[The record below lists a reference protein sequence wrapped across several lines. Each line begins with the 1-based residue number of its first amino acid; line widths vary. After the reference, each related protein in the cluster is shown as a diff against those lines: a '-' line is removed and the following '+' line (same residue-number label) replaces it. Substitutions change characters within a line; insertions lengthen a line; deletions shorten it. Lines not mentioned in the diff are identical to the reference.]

1 MLVFEACQA
10 GMLHGDPTMTA
21 ASLQNASPHWLPR
34 QPKGA
39 LDHIPGD
46 EGLPLVGNTF
56 KLLADPIGFAERM
69 AARYGPVYRSNALG
83 GTGVTLLGPDAN
95 ELILF
100 DRDKIFSS
108 EQGWGPI
115 LNLLFPRGLMLMDFD
130 KHRADRKALSVAF
143 KPEPMRH
150 YAAELDAGIAAA
162 VGGWAG
168 QTLRFYDAVKKLT
181 LDLAA
186 TSFLGV
192 PLGAEADK
200 INQAFVDEVQAS
212 VSPIRKP
219 WPGTQMRKGV
229 RARAYLV
236 DFFEREIPARRTGT
250 GQDFFSQFCR
260 ATDDD
265 GAPLTALAIADHM
278 NFLMMAAHDTITSS
292 ATSLVMLL
300 ARNPDWQERLREEVA
315 ALDPAVPL
323 TEQLDRLVLTEYAF
337 KESLRMMPPVPS
349 IPRRALKDFSFG
361 GFDIPA
367 GTNVGTGIIYTHR
380 MAEHWPD
387 PDRFDP
393 LRFTPEASKGR
404 HRFAWVP
411 FGGGAHMC
419 IGLHFATMQMRLLI
433 AHLLTRYRI
442 EAAAG
447 SGDAWQVFPIP
458 RPKDGLPVTF
468 VPLASP

>member
-1 MLVFEACQA
+1 MSHA
-10 GMLHGDPTMTA
+10 M
-21 ASLQNASPHWLPR
+21 LQNASPHWLPR
-34 QPKGA
+34 QRKGA
-39 LDHIPGD
+39 LDHIPGSN
-46 EGLPLVGNTF
+46 GLPLVGNTF
-56 KLLADPIGFAERM
+56 KLLADPIAFSEGM
-69 AARYGPVYRSNALG
+69 AARYGLVYRNRALG
-83 GTGVTLLGPDAN
+83 GTGVNLLGPDAN

-108 EQGWGPI
+108 EQGWGPL
-115 LNLLFPRGLMLMDFD
+115 LNMLFPRGLMLMDFD
-130 KHRADRKALSVAF
+130 KHRADRKTLSVAF

-150 YAAELDAGIAAA
+150 YATELDAGIQVAI
-162 VGGWAG
+162 GGWAG
-168 QTLRFYDAVKKLT
+168 QTLRFYDVVKKLT

-192 PLGAEADK
+192 PLGAEADR

-212 VSPIRKP
+212 VSPIRQP

-229 RARAYLV
+229 KARAYLV
-236 DFFEREIPARRTGT
+236 DFFEREIPARRTGD
-250 GQDFFSQFCR
+250 GPDFFSQFCR

-315 ALDPAVPL
+315 ALDPAVPM

-367 GTNVGTGIIYTHR
+367 GTSVNTGITYTHR
-380 MAEHWPD
+380 MAEYWPD
-387 PDRFDP
+387 PERFDP

-468 VPLASP
+468 VPLAST

>member
-1 MLVFEACQA
+1 MSHA
-10 GMLHGDPTMTA
+10 M
-21 ASLQNASPHWLPR
+21 LQNASPHWLPR

-39 LDHIPGD
+39 LDHIPGSN
-46 EGLPLVGNTF
+46 GLPFVGNTF
-56 KLLADPIGFAERM
+56 KLLADPIAFAEGM
-69 AARYGPVYRSNALG
+69 AARYGPIYRNRALG
-83 GTGVTLLGPDAN
+83 GTGVNLLGPDAN
-95 ELILF
+95 ELVLF

-108 EQGWGPI
+108 EQGWGPL

-150 YAAELDAGIAAA
+150 YATELDAGIEAAI
-162 VGGWAG
+162 GGWAG
-168 QTLRFYDAVKKLT
+168 QTLRFYDVVKKLT

-192 PLGAEADK
+192 PLGAEADR

-236 DFFEREIPARRTGT
+236 EFFEREIPARRQGD

-300 ARNPDWQERLREEVA
+300 ARNPEWQERLREEVA
-315 ALDPAVPL
+315 ALDPHVPL
-323 TEQLDRLVLTEYAF
+323 TEQLDRLILTEYAF

-367 GTNVGTGIIYTHR
+367 GTSVGTAITYTHR
-380 MAEHWPD
+380 MAEYWPD
-387 PDRFDP
+387 PERFDP

-468 VPLASP
+468 VPLAST

>member
-1 MLVFEACQA
+1 MSHA
-10 GMLHGDPTMTA
+10 M
-21 ASLQNASPHWLPR
+21 LQNASAHWLPR
-34 QPKGA
+34 QRKGA
-39 LDHIPGD
+39 LDHIPGNY
-46 EGLPLVGNTF
+46 GLPFVGNTF
-56 KLLADPIGFAERM
+56 KLLADPIAFSEDM
-69 AARYGPVYRSNALG
+69 AARYGPVYRNRALG
-83 GTGVTLLGPDAN
+83 GTGVNLLGPDAN
-95 ELILF
+95 ELVLF

-108 EQGWGPI
+108 EQGWGPV

-130 KHRADRKALSVAF
+130 KHRADRKTLSVAF

-150 YAAELDAGIAAA
+150 YATELDTGIEAAI
-162 VGGWAG
+162 GGWAG
-168 QTLRFYDAVKKLT
+168 QTLRFYDVVKKLT

-192 PLGAEADK
+192 PLGAEADR

-229 RARAYLV
+229 KARAYLV
-236 DFFEREIPARRTGT
+236 DFFEREIPARRTGD

-265 GAPLTALAIADHM
+265 GAPLSALAIADHM

-315 ALDPAVPL
+315 ALDTALPL
-323 TEQLDRLVLTEYAF
+323 TEQLDRLILTEYAF

-361 GFDIPA
+361 GYDIPA
-367 GTNVGTGIIYTHR
+367 GTSVGTAITYTHR
-380 MAEHWPD
+380 MAEYWPD
-387 PDRFDP
+387 PERFDP

-468 VPLASP
+468 VPLAST

>member
-1 MLVFEACQA
+1 MSHA
-10 GMLHGDPTMTA
+10 M
-21 ASLQNASPHWLPR
+21 LQNASAHWLPR
-34 QPKGA
+34 QRKGA
-39 LDHIPGD
+39 LDHIPGNY
-46 EGLPLVGNTF
+46 GLPFVGNTF
-56 KLLADPIGFAERM
+56 KLLADPIAFSETM
-69 AARYGPVYRSNALG
+69 AARYGPVYRNRALG
-83 GTGVTLLGPDAN
+83 GTGVNLLGPDAN
-95 ELILF
+95 ELVLF

-108 EQGWGPI
+108 EQGWGPV

-130 KHRADRKALSVAF
+130 KHRADRRTLSVAF

-150 YAAELDAGIAAA
+150 YATELDTGIEAAI
-162 VGGWAG
+162 GGWAG
-168 QTLRFYDAVKKLT
+168 QTLRFYDVVKKLT

-192 PLGAEADK
+192 PLGAEADR

-229 RARAYLV
+229 KARAYLV
-236 DFFEREIPARRTGT
+236 DFFEREIPARRTGN

-265 GAPLTALAIADHM
+265 GAPLSALAIADHM

-300 ARNPDWQERLREEVA
+300 ARNPEWQERLREEVA
-315 ALDPAVPL
+315 ALDTALPL
-323 TEQLDRLVLTEYAF
+323 TEQLDRLILTEYAF

-361 GFDIPA
+361 GYDIPA
-367 GTNVGTGIIYTHR
+367 GTSVGTAITYTHR
-380 MAEHWPD
+380 MAEYWPD
-387 PDRFDP
+387 PERFDP

-468 VPLASP
+468 VPLATP

>member
-1 MLVFEACQA
+1 MSHA
-10 GMLHGDPTMTA
+10 M
-21 ASLQNASPHWLPR
+21 LQNASPHWLPR

-39 LDHIPGD
+39 LDHIPGSN
-46 EGLPLVGNTF
+46 GLPFVGNTF
-56 KLLADPIGFAERM
+56 KLLADPIAFSEGM
-69 AARYGPVYRSNALG
+69 AARYGPIYRNRALG
-83 GTGVTLLGPDAN
+83 GTGVNLLGPDAN
-95 ELILF
+95 ELVLF

-108 EQGWGPI
+108 EQGWGPL
-115 LNLLFPRGLMLMDFD
+115 LNMLFPRGLMLMDFD

-150 YAAELDAGIAAA
+150 YATELDAGIEAAI
-162 VGGWAG
+162 GSWAG
-168 QTLRFYDAVKKLT
+168 QTLRFYDVVKKLT

-192 PLGAEADK
+192 PLGAEADR

-236 DFFEREIPARRTGT
+236 DFFEREIPARRTGD

-265 GAPLTALAIADHM
+265 GAPLSALAIADHM

-300 ARNPDWQERLREEVA
+300 ARNPEWQERLREEVA
-315 ALDPAVPL
+315 ALDPDVPL

-367 GTNVGTGIIYTHR
+367 GTSVNTAITYTHR

-387 PDRFDP
+387 PDKFDP

-442 EAAAG
+442 EAAAD

-468 VPLASP
+468 VPLATP

>member
-1 MLVFEACQA
+1 MSHA
-10 GMLHGDPTMTA
+10 M
-21 ASLQNASPHWLPR
+21 LQNASAHWLPR
-34 QPKGA
+34 QQKGA
-39 LDHIPGD
+39 LDHIPGNY
-46 EGLPLVGNTF
+46 GLPFVGNTF
-56 KLLADPIGFAERM
+56 KLLADPIAFSENM
-69 AARYGPVYRSNALG
+69 AARYGPVYRNRALG
-83 GTGVTLLGPDAN
+83 GTGINLLGPDAN
-95 ELILF
+95 ELVLF

-108 EQGWGPI
+108 EQGWGPV

-130 KHRADRKALSVAF
+130 KHRADRKTLSVAF

-150 YAAELDAGIAAA
+150 YATELDTGIAAA
-162 VGGWAG
+162 IGGWAG
-168 QTLRFYDAVKKLT
+168 QTLRFYDVVKKLT

-236 DFFEREIPARRTGT
+236 DFFEREIPARRTGD

-300 ARNPDWQERLREEVA
+300 ARNPEWQERLREEVA

-323 TEQLDRLVLTEYAF
+323 TEQLDRLILTEYAF

-361 GFDIPA
+361 GYDIPA
-367 GTNVGTGIIYTHR
+367 GTSVGTAITYTHR
-380 MAEHWPD
+380 MAEYWPD
-387 PDRFDP
+387 PDKFDP

-468 VPLASP
+468 VPLATP

>member
-1 MLVFEACQA
+1 MSHA
-10 GMLHGDPTMTA
+10 M
-21 ASLQNASPHWLPR
+21 LQNASPHWFPR
-34 QPKGA
+34 QRKGA
-39 LDHIPGD
+39 LDHIPGNY
-46 EGLPLVGNTF
+46 GLPFVGNTF
-56 KLLADPIGFAERM
+56 KLLADPIAFSENM
-69 AARYGPVYRSNALG
+69 AARYGPVYRNRALG
-83 GTGVTLLGPDAN
+83 GIGVNLLGPDAN
-95 ELILF
+95 ELVLF

-108 EQGWGPI
+108 EQGWGPV

-130 KHRADRKALSVAF
+130 KHRADRKTLSVAF

-150 YAAELDAGIAAA
+150 YATELDAGIEAAI
-162 VGGWAG
+162 GGWAG
-168 QTLRFYDAVKKLT
+168 QTFRFYDVVKKLT

-192 PLGAEADK
+192 PLGAEADR

-229 RARAYLV
+229 KARAYLV
-236 DFFEREIPARRTGT
+236 DFFEREIPARRTGD

-265 GAPLTALAIADHM
+265 DAPLSALAIADHM

-300 ARNPDWQERLREEVA
+300 ARNPEWQERLREEVA
-315 ALDPAVPL
+315 ALDPALPL

-349 IPRRALKDFSFG
+349 IPRRALKAFSFG
-361 GFDIPA
+361 GYDIPA
-367 GTNVGTGIIYTHR
+367 GTSVGTAITYTHR
-380 MAEHWPD
+380 MPEYWPD
-387 PDRFDP
+387 PERFDP

-433 AHLLTRYRI
+433 AHLLARYRI

-468 VPLASP
+468 VPLATP